1 MADEQKYVV
10 RRFTF
15 KSLLALSQISCWKS
29 RALSDTHKRGR
40 EEKARKRGMKGDE
53 KSK

>member
-1 MADEQKYVV
+1 MADEQRYEV

-15 KSLLALSQISCWKS
+15 KSLLVQSQISCWES

-40 EEKARKRGMKGDE
+40 EEKARKKKNEGR
-53 KSK
+53 